1 MTGRVLVV
9 DDEPIIRRFLAEGL
23 TDAGYQVLIARDGAE
38 ALDSVYRFHPDAV
51 LLDLLMPGVDGW
63 AFLRERRVQ
72 PALAALPVVVFSAAG
87 RDGLHDASAL
97 RATAVLPKPLNL
109 DVLAAVLE
117 HVLSDSRKYQVDA
130 ANAAASAAD
139 GFAPV
144 EGSST
149 SEAFSTSDASSNSE
163 LSATG
168 ELSASGAGQSSAT
181 APPASGAPSVGPE
194 TAPPAGRRVGTCPI
208 CGIALYAD
216 IDDSLTVPARIR
228 AIHAVRRAHVL
239 SHTAGDI
246 ARVPLRT
253 RLLQMPIG
261 QRRILADWV
270 YSELRHQWGDADRL
284 GVHSVEETL
293 GSVAMHR
300 LWQDAVR
307 CNYPSCTHGQ

>member
-23 TDAGYQVLIARDGAE
+23 SDAGYQVLIARDGAE

-87 RDGLHDASAL
+87 REGLHDASAL

-117 HVLSDSRKYQVDA
+117 HVLSDSRKCQVET
-130 ANAAASAAD
+130 ANTAMPPGESCSIEEASPAD
-139 GFAPV
+139 DV
-144 EGSST
+144 ST
-149 SEAFSTSDASSNSE
+149 PNERFPTNDV
-163 LSATG
+163 
-168 ELSASGAGQSSAT
+168 AT
-181 APPASGAPSVGPE
+181 AEGDQ
-194 TAPPAGRRVGTCPI
+194 TTGRRVGTCPI
-208 CGIALYAD
+208 CGIALYAE

-293 GSVAMHR
+293 GSATIHR

-307 CNYPSCTHGQ
+307 CNYPACPHGD

>member
-1 MTGRVLVV
+1 LTGRVLVV

-38 ALDSVYRFHPDAV
+38 ALDSVYRFRPDAV

-87 RDGLHDASAL
+87 REGLHDASAL

-117 HVLSDSRKYQVDA
+117 HVLSDSRKLQVDR
-130 ANAAASAAD
+130 ANSSLSTGEGTSAD
-139 GFAPV
+139 
-144 EGSST
+144 ESSPAN
-149 SEAFSTSDASSNSE
+149 EFSTASE
-163 LSATG
+163 LSATA
-168 ELSASGAGQSSAT
+168 ELSVSRERPTTDGNHA
-181 APPASGAPSVGPE
+181 
-194 TAPPAGRRVGTCPI
+194 AGRRVGTCPI
-208 CGIALYAD
+208 CGIALYAE

-284 GVHSVEETL
+284 GVHSIEETL
-293 GSVAMHR
+293 DSVAMHR
-300 LWQDAVR
+300 LWQDAIR
-307 CNYPSCTHGQ
+307 CNYPSCPHGK

>member
-1 MTGRVLVV
+1 LTGRVLVV

-38 ALDSVYRFHPDAV
+38 ALDSVYRFRPDAV

-87 RDGLHDASAL
+87 REGLHDASAL

-117 HVLSDSRKYQVDA
+117 HVLSDSRKCQVDTYEELPA
-130 ANAAASAAD
+130 DESAASPPTDTAA
-139 GFAPV
+139 
-144 EGSST
+144 
-149 SEAFSTSDASSNSE
+149 
-163 LSATG
+163 
-168 ELSASGAGQSSAT
+168 
-181 APPASGAPSVGPE
+181 
-194 TAPPAGRRVGTCPI
+194 PAGRRVGTCPI
-208 CGIALYAD
+208 CSIALYAE

-293 GSVAMHR
+293 GSVDIHR
-300 LWQDAVR
+300 LWQDAIR
-307 CNYPSCTHGQ
+307 CNYPSCPHGD

>member
-1 MTGRVLVV
+1 LTGRVLVV

-87 RDGLHDASAL
+87 REGLHDASAL

-117 HVLSDSRKYQVDA
+117 HVLSDSRKLQVDT
-130 ANAAASAAD
+130 ANGAASTANGTRSCYGAAP
-139 GFAPV
+139 A
-144 EGSST
+144 
-149 SEAFSTSDASSNSE
+149 EASPPGDLSVPDE
-163 LSATG
+163 LSI
-168 ELSASGAGQSSAT
+168 EDVDLSSADSV
-181 APPASGAPSVGPE
+181 PARPE
-194 TAPPAGRRVGTCPI
+194 ADPHRGRRVGTCPI
-208 CGIALYAD
+208 CGISLYAEL
-216 IDDSLTVPARIR
+216 DDSLNVPARIR

-270 YSELRHQWGDADRL
+270 YSELRHQWGDTDRL
-284 GVHSVEETL
+284 GVHAIDEALNSVN
-293 GSVAMHR
+293 VHR
-300 LWQDAVR
+300 LWQDALR
-307 CNYPSCTHGQ
+307 CNYPSCSHGD

>member
-1 MTGRVLVV
+1 MSGRVLVV

-38 ALDSVYRFHPDAV
+38 ALDSVYRFRPDAV

-87 RDGLHDASAL
+87 REGLHDASAL

-117 HVLSDSRKYQVDA
+117 HVLSDSRKLQVDPANTSPPA
-130 ANAAASAAD
+130 AEDSLAASWPGPASSR
-139 GFAPV
+139 
-144 EGSST
+144 GSSP
-149 SEAFSTSDASSNSE
+149 AE
-163 LSATG
+163 LSAPG
-168 ELSASGAGQSSAT
+168 ESSPARGNSSSADGASADSGA
-181 APPASGAPSVGPE
+181 APPV
-194 TAPPAGRRVGTCPI
+194 GRRVGTCPI
-208 CGIALYAD
+208 CGIALYAE

-284 GVHSVEETL
+284 GVHSIDETL
-293 GSVAMHR
+293 GSVAIHR
-300 LWQDAVR
+300 LWQDAAR
-307 CNYPSCTHGQ
+307 CAYPSCPHGE

>member
-23 TDAGYQVLIARDGAE
+23 SDAGYQVLIARDGAE

-87 RDGLHDASAL
+87 REGLHDASAL

-130 ANAAASAAD
+130 ANAAAAAAD

-144 EGSST
+144 DGSST
-149 SEAFSTSDASSNSE
+149 KR
-163 LSATG
+163 
-168 ELSASGAGQSSAT
+168 AT
-181 APPASGAPSVGPE
+181 AHWQISPGRARPRPFRSSCDPHREEQWGRTTCVRGAPG
-194 TAPPAGRRVGTCPI
+194 GN
-208 CGIALYAD
+208 
-216 IDDSLTVPARIR
+216 
-228 AIHAVRRAHVL
+228 
-239 SHTAGDI
+239 
-246 ARVPLRT
+246 RT
-253 RLLQMPIG
+253 IFM
-261 QRRILADWV
+261 
-270 YSELRHQWGDADRL
+270 
-284 GVHSVEETL
+284 
-293 GSVAMHR
+293 
-300 LWQDAVR
+300 
-307 CNYPSCTHGQ
+307 